1 MGAAA
6 SSAPAA
12 AAAEGGGVTVGGA
25 PRLVNFLFF
34 SLFFSLKLFR
44 VRVGPVCCFEGLK
57 RGMRAAEFK
66 PHCLRPFS
74 LSLSLSLNNNEN
86 IKLSGGKIHRESPTR
101 RSGCMHMHTRSGHGQ
116 RINKRAVVVTAS

>member
-74 LSLSLSLNNNEN
+74 LSLSLSLS
-86 IKLSGGKIHRESPTR
+86 LSTTTKISNYRGEKYTER
-101 RSGCMHMHTRSGHGQ
+101 AQQEGQ
-116 RINKRAVVVTAS
+116 AVCICIHAADTASG